1 MLGLPTQEEAM
12 NVAQS
17 APQRDSLP
25 RERYLFAPLSYDTPT
40 PARSP
45 INIFTPGALIWQ
57 LAREMKNCIELVN
70 EAILSKPCIKLIGNF
85 VCPSDMPR
93 LSSMS

>member
-1 MLGLPTQEEAM
+1 MIGLPTQEEAM

-25 RERYLFAPLSYDTPT
+25 RERYLFAPLTESKKVMILQARPA

-45 INIFTPGALIWQ
+45 INIFTLRRFY
-57 LAREMKNCIELVN
+57 LATRAGNEELHR
-70 EAILSKPCIKLIGNF
+70 AGK
-85 VCPSDMPR
+85 
-93 LSSMS
+93 